1 MKQRAVFLDR
11 DGVINSTFVAD
22 GIPRPPQDVSEVSI
36 LPMVKEAVALL
47 ANSGFLIVVVT
58 NQPDISRKL
67 LSEDQVININS
78 YIGNILGIHEFRV
91 CPHDDSDECTCRKP
105 KPGLL
110 IQAANDLDIDLKSSF
125 MVGDRWRDVSA
136 GQAAGCEVFF
146 IDYGYGEEKPV
157 LPYTQVSSLFV
168 AARIILEEHDD

>member
-1 MKQRAVFLDR
+1 MKRRAVFLDR

-78 YIGNILGIHEFRV
+78 YIGNILGINEFRV
-91 CPHDDSDECTCRKP
+91 CSHDDSDE
-105 KPGLL
+105 
-110 IQAANDLDIDLKSSF
+110 
-125 MVGDRWRDVSA
+125 
-136 GQAAGCEVFF
+136 
-146 IDYGYGEEKPV
+146 
-157 LPYTQVSSLFV
+157 
-168 AARIILEEHDD
+168 